1 MSSKSSFKPFASAR
15 PCALLALTAALA
27 AVGLPLRSVA
37 DQTITTDTTLTA
49 DVSGKLTVENGASVR
64 IGESLT
70 VGSYAINSGTLTIAA
85 GKTFRA
91 TDTASNYL
99 GVDAANESSYSHTGN
114 LGTIVLEENAVM
126 EDTSNSGVNLF
137 TSRLGSEA
145 RIVVGS
151 GARFNLDWKYIK
163 ANGNTSNEN
172 RNSNNRLVLDLSG
185 QMTVGE
191 ILTMDWFYNGG
202 ASGNPRSWPTNMV
215 VNLHEGGTLSIRSIQ
230 NGYDTAQS
238 VFNFDGG
245 TLKFRWDSNFL
256 HDGNPPAEFH
266 FETGSRGVL
275 NTDGH
280 NVNLSS
286 ANSVF
291 LSGGGAMEK
300 SGNGTLTINPSYCDA
315 SDFTGDIYLSGG
327 TLKFPI
333 IADGIARK
341 VYFQGGALSVPE
353 NGTFVTVANGG
364 SVEFVSVDGA
374 AIRLV
379 SNGNAKLCPAGSA
392 VRCSGTGSPVF
403 EGTFAPGGEIQ
414 CGSDSDGAFGASLPA
429 GVAYGKVGTGTDT
442 LVVNGLSDINIHEGK
457 LRTDKFRF
465 YRLVFDDNAGTG
477 NGVQVGEVLLYGNWY
492 DGTSGYDYV
501 SVTESGAVVSSHSTW
516 GNTEEGASKAFNF
529 VVGGSD
535 KFLSFDS
542 FSSGNADLIVEFPT
556 PFELR
561 AYQWYTANDCLDP
574 ADGNCRTPTAWHWL
588 ASADGENW
596 VEVAR
601 ESGFNPATS
610 SENPDDCAT
619 NQYKVAGTWW
629 LDYGKTHLIT
639 PLASSTITIDFGASL
654 LVDKAES
661 VKVGNIVGNGGA
673 VELTQAGSVLDVG
686 ADYTTYLVGGGIT
699 GPGSVEK
706 TGSGTARANGVNTYT
721 GDTLVTAGTYA
732 IVPSQTVAPKF
743 FRFTFQNA
751 NGGAAQFAWLK
762 LCASDGTIQSTG
774 LTDAG
779 VGVAAASLAPGKFS
793 RVTDFGQWGDGNI
806 ANVFDESDD
815 TKYGGS
821 TGPNQVVMRLADSA
835 KTVVSYDVMTGSDDW
850 ESLNYWGGS
859 RRLTNFKLEA
869 SLDGNTWQTVSEV
882 NVTDRT
888 EVNKA
893 WYSGTSC
900 GYAVRHFTGTAS
912 DATIP
917 ATSTVEVKP
926 GATLAFET
934 SMTIS
939 KLRLDLDIAANAAS
953 PVIEGL
959 CPAVNGTLYVVTS
972 DADTLGKIA
981 AKRDIPV
988 KLNLQSLSPAAARTI
1003 RKWECKVN
1011 GVRTP
1016 YRLKAEEG
1024 ADSSRLT
1031 WGSGMTIIIR

>member
-15 PCALLALTAALA
+15 PRALLTLAAALA
-27 AVGLPLRSVA
+27 AVVSPLRSVA
-37 DQTITTDTTLTA
+37 DQTISSDTTLTA

-64 IGESLT
+64 IGESLS

-85 GKTFRA
+85 GKTFEA
-91 TDTASNYL
+91 TESVDNFL
-99 GVDAANESSYSHTGN
+99 GYGDGN
-114 LGTIVLEENAVM
+114 HVEIVLEEGATFKDTHTRDNNAYRLYPAYYGS
-126 EDTSNSGVNLF
+126 TANITVNRNAHL
-137 TSRLGSEA
+137 
-145 RIVVGS
+145 
-151 GARFNLDWKYIK
+151 NLDWKYFYP
-163 ANGNTSNEN
+163 NWNPSNERRDTN
-172 RNSNNRLVLDLSG
+172 KLTVNLFGKFTLGEFETMEWYYNSGAANQPRTWPTNTIINIHSGGLLEARNIHRKSDTA
-185 QMTVGE
+185 QM
-191 ILTMDWFYNGG
+191 LLNFNGG
-202 ASGNPRSWPTNMV
+202 A
-215 VNLHEGGTLSIRSIQ
+215 
-230 NGYDTAQS
+230 
-238 VFNFDGG
+238 
-245 TLKFRWDSNFL
+245 LKFRWNSTFL
-256 HDGNPPAEFH
+256 PSGGQAPAL
-266 FETGSRGVL
+266 VL
-275 NTDGH
+275 NFADGTTSTLDTDGH
-280 NVNLSS
+280 DVTMTGD
-286 ANSVF
+286 
-291 LSGGGAMEK
+291 SGKCFIEGTGSLNKA
-300 SGNGTLTINPSYCDA
+300 GNGILKISNCQT
-315 SDFTGDIYLSGG
+315 SDFTGDIYLTGG
-327 TLKFPI
+327 TLEFPI
-333 IADGIARK
+333 VADGIARK

-353 NGTFVTVANGG
+353 NDTFVTVANGG

-414 CGSDSDGAFGASLPA
+414 CGSDSDGAFGVSLPA
-429 GVAYGKVGTGTDT
+429 GVTYGKVGTGTDT

-465 YRLVFDDNAGTG
+465 YRMVFDDNAGTG

-492 DGTSGYDYV
+492 DGTGGYDYV

-639 PLASSTITIDFGASL
+639 PLASSTITIDSGASL

-743 FRFTFQNA
+743 FQFTFQNA

-888 EVNKA
+888 ESPR
-893 WYSGTSC
+893 SGTF
-900 GYAVRHFTGTAS
+900 R
-912 DATIP
+912 
-917 ATSTVEVKP
+917 
-926 GATLAFET
+926 
-934 SMTIS
+934 
-939 KLRLDLDIAANAAS
+939 
-953 PVIEGL
+953 
-959 CPAVNGTLYVVTS
+959 
-972 DADTLGKIA
+972 
-981 AKRDIPV
+981 
-988 KLNLQSLSPAAARTI
+988 
-1003 RKWECKVN
+1003 
-1011 GVRTP
+1011 
-1016 YRLKAEEG
+1016 
-1024 ADSSRLT
+1024 
-1031 WGSGMTIIIR
+1031 